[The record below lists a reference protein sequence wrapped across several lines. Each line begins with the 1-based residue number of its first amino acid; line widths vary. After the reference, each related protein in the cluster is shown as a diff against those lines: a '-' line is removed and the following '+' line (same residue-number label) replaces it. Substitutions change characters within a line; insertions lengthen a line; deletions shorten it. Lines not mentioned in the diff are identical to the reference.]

1 MNRTVKLY
9 CSVKRPSGDW
19 GTKPVPDK
27 QLMNLKDLPEGRG
40 TITSPTTKASIA
52 RCRL

>member
-19 GTKPVPDK
+19 GTKPVPD
-27 QLMNLKDLPEGRG
+27 M
-40 TITSPTTKASIA
+40 IS
-52 RCRL
+52 RLSETLEAPKREWYIGPFSA

>member
-9 CSVKRPSGDW
+9 CSVKRPSGDR

-27 QLMNLKDLPEGRG
+27 ALDFSGGQNGNGLLVNRQIQDQP
-40 TITSPTTKASIA
+40 
-52 RCRL
+52 CRAT